1 MNSPVPLTTLAIAAS
16 LVFVVVVIVWL
27 ARAPDAKESPPSVHE
42 VVPSLE
48 DNERQIKMVTLDSV
62 DGKGLGVR
70 AVEDIPQWTCLGPY
84 PGKVYTMKDHM
95 ALKLQGAVDDQYAIE
110 FWDSTPGGPIREGL
124 VVNPMLDGRSLP
136 DRYMCAAP
144 FVNEPGPEGTPN
156 LAWVWNFPK
165 HRVEMW
171 TTRDVNKGE
180 ELTICYGQA
189 YPRHYKSN
197 CTQPGVEAPRLAIG
211 HEGDLPKEWHLVVG
225 ADNTAPGA
233 RS

>member
-27 ARAPDAKESPPSVHE
+27 ARTPDQAPPSVPE
-42 VVPSLE
+42 VVPSLQ
-48 DNERQIKMVTLDSV
+48 DNERQIKMVTLDSIE
-62 DGKGLGVR
+62 GKGLGVR
-70 AVEDIPQWTCLGPY
+70 AVEDIPEGTCLGPY

-95 ALKLQGAVDDQYAIE
+95 ALKVQGKVDDQYAIE
-110 FWDSTPGGPIREGL
+110 FWDSTPGGTIREGL
-124 VVNPMLDGRSLP
+124 VVNPMLEGRSLP
-136 DRYMCAAP
+136 DKYMCAAP
-144 FVNEPGPEGTPN
+144 FVNEPGPEDTPN

-171 TTRDVNKGE
+171 TIRDVKKGE

-189 YPRHYKSN
+189 YPRGYKSN
-197 CTQPGVEAPRLAIG
+197 CTQPGVEAPRMAIG
-211 HEGDLPKEWHLVVG
+211 REGDTPQDWFRVVG
-225 ADNTAPGA
+225 PDNTAPPA